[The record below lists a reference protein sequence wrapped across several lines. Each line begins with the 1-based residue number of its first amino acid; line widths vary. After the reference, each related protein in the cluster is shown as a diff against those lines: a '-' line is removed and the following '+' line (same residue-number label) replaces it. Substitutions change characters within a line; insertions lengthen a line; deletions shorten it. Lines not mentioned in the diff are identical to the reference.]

1 MKKKDI
7 KYRQGRSKDH
17 QARNEETAFLAYGF
31 MLITFTAV
39 MFGLLVDKLI
49 G

>member
-1 MKKKDI
+1 MR
-7 KYRQGRSKDH
+7 YRQGRSKEH
-17 QARNEETAFLAYGF
+17 QTRNEQTAFLAYGF

-39 MFGLLVDKLI
+39 MFGLLVDRLI